1 MNELEANDYTS
12 YFLAYSGSNE
22 YIVGTLDP
30 GITFACN
37 ISHTLISADTKEEVI
52 NQAADIGIV
61 IEPEDFE
68 ENYYD
73 ESDYDE

>member
-1 MNELEANDYTS
+1 MNELEANEHTT

-22 YIVGTLDP
+22 YIVSTLDP
-30 GITFACN
+30 GITFAT
-37 ISHTLISADTKEEVI
+37 SHTLISADTKEEVI
-52 NQAADIGIV
+52 KQAADIGII

-73 ESDYDE
+73 ESDTDE